1 MSASEYLSEF
11 QFFLSHARH
20 NLCSVTCLS
29 PFFPAW
35 AWGDPHFTTLDG
47 ADFTFNGWGEYLLL
61 NITNGSTL
69 FELQARTEPVPDSAA
84 TQLAAIVFAMLRETL
99 VEVHLVN
106 RELVIYLDGTDRT
119 SMLANTND
127 TYSTNSLS
135 ITRTSP
141 TSILATFPRKIGV
154 DIDASGTMLSF
165 TMIVPTV
172 FQGLTKGEEVAGAC
186 LLCHLYIE
194 LVTSFLCIVL
204 YSGILGNYNGNPEDD
219 IMFRN
224 GTVEMNSM
232 NDRLIHEVGQSCEFC
247 VRSCV

>member
-1 MSASEYLSEF
+1 MSHVF
-11 QFFLSHARH
+11 HHFLA
-20 NLCSVTCLS
+20 
-29 PFFPAW
+29 AW
-35 AWGDPHFTTLDG
+35 VLGDPHFTTLDG

-69 FELQARTEPVPDSAA
+69 FELQARTEPVPGSAA

-127 TYSTNSLS
+127 TYSTDFLS

-154 DIDASGTMLSF
+154 DIDASGTMLAF

-172 FQGLTKGEEVAGAC
+172 FQGLTKGKKEAGVC
-186 LLCHLYIE
+186 LI
-194 LVTSFLCIVL
+194 VFLI
-204 YSGILGNYNGNPEDD
+204 D
-219 IMFRN
+219 
-224 GTVEMNSM
+224 TVFVN
-232 NDRLIHEVGQSCEFC
+232 L
-247 VRSCV
+247 